1 MGWRADC
8 DAMDALKRT
17 PLRDFHA
24 AHGARLVDFA
34 GWEMP
39 VQYRSI
45 LEEHKAVRR
54 AAGLFDVSH
63 MGEVDVRGAE
73 AGKFLNYLVTNNV
86 AKLFPGRVLYSP
98 MCYPAGGVVDDLLV
112 YMRGMDDYFLCI
124 NAGNIDKDLDWIRE
138 EASKF
143 NVTITDRSADYALL
157 AVQGPKAAEIVQ
169 SLTGAKLGL
178 VKYYHFTEATVA
190 GIHCMAS
197 RTGYTGEDGF
207 ELYHAASD
215 AVALANALLEAGAP
229 RGLELV
235 GLGARDSLRLEAGYP
250 LYGHELTS
258 EISPLT
264 AGLGWTVKLDKGEF
278 VGRAALAAEKQKGGA
293 NKVVYFKTGD
303 RRIVRAETPVLGPDG
318 AVVGRVLSGTL
329 SPILNEA
336 IGSALVA
343 TKVATQSLAVDIR
356 GAKINLKI
364 VAPPFVEVKKV

>member
-1 MGWRADC
+1 MSE
-8 DAMDALKRT
+8 LKRT

-63 MGEVDVRGAE
+63 MGEVDVRGPDA
-73 AGKFLNYLVTNNV
+73 AKFLNYLVTNDV

-98 MCYPAGGVVDDLLV
+98 MCYANGGVVDDLLV
-112 YMRGMDDYFLCI
+112 YMRAPEDYFLCI
-124 NAGNIDKDLDWIRE
+124 NAGNIDKDLAWIRE
-138 EASKF
+138 QAAKF
-143 NVTITDRSADYALL
+143 SVTITDRSPDYALL
-157 AVQGPKAAEIVQ
+157 AIQGPRAAEIVQ

-178 VKYYHFTEATVA
+178 VKYYHFTEGPVA
-190 GIHCMAS
+190 GVQCLIS

-207 ELYHAASD
+207 ELYHAAGD
-215 AVALANALLEAGAP
+215 AVALTEAIVAAGAS

-250 LYGHELTS
+250 LYGHEITQD
-258 EISPLT
+258 ISPLT
-264 AGLGWTVKLDKGEF
+264 AGLGWTVKLDKGADF
-278 VGRAALAAEKQKGGA
+278 IGRAALVAEKEQGGA
-293 NKVVYFKTGD
+293 NKVVFFKTGD
-303 RRIVRAETPVLGPDG
+303 RRIVRAETPVLGSDG

-336 IGSALVA
+336 IASALVSTA
-343 TKVATQSLAVDIR
+343 AATQALAVDIR
-356 GAKINLKI
+356 GTKLHLQLVK
-364 VAPPFVEVKKV
+364 PPFVELKKA